1 MNIGG
6 IILDNPTI
14 MAPLAGITNLPFR
27 MLVKNAGCGLVCS
40 EMISSNGLVH
50 KSAKTFNMLNSPLEE
65 KPLSVQIFGTDP
77 VIMAEA
83 ASMAEESGADIL
95 DINFGCSVKKVTKT
109 GAGAELMREPEK
121 SEMLLKT
128 VRKSIE
134 IPLTIKIRT
143 GWNRTGDQAFRLAEI
158 AEASGVD
165 AITMHP
171 RTAGQGFTGTAD
183 WAMIAELKKRV
194 SIPVIGN
201 GDIVCAE
208 DALKMLQE
216 TGCDAIMIG
225 RAAMGNP
232 SIFSG
237 VNALLLGNEVPA
249 FNLVDHFD
257 MIIRYLR
264 FSVEYLGEKHA
275 CYIMRS
281 RLGWFVKGLRYSSRF
296 RESIKH
302 ISTEDEALGLIKD
315 YMAFL
320 VDSPDRDKPVTH

>member
-1 MNIGG
+1 
-6 IILDNPTI
+6 
-14 MAPLAGITNLPFR
+14 
-27 MLVKNAGCGLVCS
+27 
-40 EMISSNGLVH
+40 
-50 KSAKTFNMLNSPLEE
+50 
-65 KPLSVQIFGTDP
+65 
-77 VIMAEA
+77 
-83 ASMAEESGADIL
+83 
-95 DINFGCSVKKVTKT
+95 
-109 GAGAELMREPEK
+109 
-121 SEMLLKT
+121 MLLKA

-171 RTAGQGFTGTAD
+171 RTAGQGFMGTAD

-208 DALKMLQE
+208 DALKMLKE

-237 VNALLLGNEVPA
+237 VNALLLGEEMPA
-249 FNLVDHFD
+249 FNLTDHFD
-257 MIIRYLR
+257 IIIRYLR
-264 FSVEYLGEKHA
+264 LSVEYFGEKHA

-315 YMAFL
+315 YKAFIEPI
-320 VDSPDRDKPVTH
+320 SKKI